1 MSLHRGRLGAGLGGG
16 GKLLFFFSFFSPNL
30 TGEFSICVKSWSEK
44 RLGTWILG
52 WGIIGRDYRDAFTDC
67 MQSPSD
73 FNTVN
78 LLSVCRHNANPP
90 CVDQTPHRQIIL
102 PKVCHLMSTPHPQ
115 KRHPC
120 VMHTYMHVL
129 AHTSKDLGSQHANAL
144 WVWGCY
150 WFSTLA
156 RCKHTP
162 LTQCSLNN
170 SAQQTCP
177 IKVTFDL
184 CRVKASLSNNNP
196 VNVSFIS
203 NIL

>member
-30 TGEFSICVKSWSEK
+30 TGELSVCVKSWSEK

-52 WGIIGRDYRDAFTDC
+52 WGIIGRDHRDAFTDC

-78 LLSVCRHNANPP
+78 LPSVCRHNANPP

-115 KRHPC
+115 KGIHVLC
-120 VMHTYMHVL
+120 ILTYMFL
-129 AHTSKDLGSQHANAL
+129 HTQARIWGHSMQMLFGFGGVTDLVPWPDANTHHWHSVVWITVHSK
-144 WVWGCY
+144 
-150 WFSTLA
+150 
-156 RCKHTP
+156 
-162 LTQCSLNN
+162 
-170 SAQQTCP
+170 
-177 IKVTFDL
+177 
-184 CRVKASLSNNNP
+184 P
-196 VNVSFIS
+196 VQ
-203 NIL
+203 